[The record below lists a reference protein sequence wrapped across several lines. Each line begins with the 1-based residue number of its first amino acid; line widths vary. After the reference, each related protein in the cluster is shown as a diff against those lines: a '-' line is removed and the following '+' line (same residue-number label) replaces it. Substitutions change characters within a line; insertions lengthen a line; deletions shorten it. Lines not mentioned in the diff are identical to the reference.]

1 MLHKDKGNITSEDGD
16 EINIDEKPEEDEAE
30 DIKSGHRRGEEE
42 EEEERIEDKMEREK
56 MAGVSSE
63 TRGMREFLCNKC
75 SKDSRLL
82 LVFEK

>member
-30 DIKSGHRRGEEE
+30 DVKSGDRRG
-42 EEEERIEDKMEREK
+42 EEERIEDKMEREK